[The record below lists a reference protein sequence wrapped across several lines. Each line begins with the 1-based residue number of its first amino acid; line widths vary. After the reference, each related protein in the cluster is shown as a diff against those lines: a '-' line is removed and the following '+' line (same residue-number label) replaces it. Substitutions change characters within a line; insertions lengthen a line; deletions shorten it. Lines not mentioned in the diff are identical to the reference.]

1 MPEVITISGLEDD
14 LAQGA
19 PDQPQVDITSPLLTL
34 LGGAAVVIVLG
45 VLVPKLFAR
54 PSGGLGGL
62 GVIVPC
68 RKKDVVSAK
77 PKSKQRWCL
86 WTKSKSRILG
96 RHPSRSKAV
105 KQERLIQMKK
115 HGIPTRR

>member
-14 LAQGA
+14 LAQGVPA
-19 PDQPQVDITSPLLTL
+19 PPQKDMTPLLAA
-34 LGGAAVVIVLG
+34 LGGAAAVIVLG

-54 PSGGLGGL
+54 SSGGLGGL
-62 GVIVPC
+62 GIIVPC
-68 RKKDVVSAK
+68 RKKDITSAK

-96 RHPSRSKAV
+96 RHPNREKAL
-105 KQERLIQMKK
+105 KQERLIEMKK
-115 HGIPTRR
+115 HGIPTRQ